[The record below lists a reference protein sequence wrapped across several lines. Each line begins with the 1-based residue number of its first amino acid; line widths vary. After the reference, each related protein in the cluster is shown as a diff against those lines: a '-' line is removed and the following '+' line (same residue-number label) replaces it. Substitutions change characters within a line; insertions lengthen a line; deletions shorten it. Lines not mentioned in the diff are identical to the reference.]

1 MITGGSGLGIVA
13 FLNGLP
19 VLLRDLFVTPA
30 LAQGIPSPA
39 PLPSGTPPAD
49 GGSGALIMVGV
60 FVAVLVILG
69 AIVKVHDVRRRREE
83 VGLTLQAW
91 LGDALLTDPLLRGA
105 AVIPTVRVPMRKG
118 SPVKVEVMGS
128 VPSPDMRERA
138 IHIVRQEATRFAQY
152 ARDVEVEDRLSVL
165 PSISARRAA

>member
-13 FLNGLP
+13 SLNGLP

-49 GGSGALIMVGV
+49 GGIGALIMVGV

-69 AIVKVHDVRRRREE
+69 AIVKVHDVRLLSEE
-83 VGLTLQAW
+83 GGLTLQAW
-91 LGDALLTDPLLRGA
+91 LGDMLLTDPLLRGA
-105 AVIPTVRVPMRKG
+105 AVIPTVHMPMREG
-118 SPVKVEVMGS
+118 SPVKVEVTGS

-138 IHIVRQEATRFAQY
+138 IHIVRQEATRFVQY

-165 PSISARRAA
+165 PSIAARRAA